1 MRDARQ
7 HEGVLHVDHD
17 QRGPRRIEIVV
28 DVLAAAP
35 RNHAIDDRLRNGD
48 LVHQGLLLITGGDSS
63 AAGSG
68 RT

>member
-1 MRDARQ
+1 MRHARQ

-17 QRGPRRIEIVV
+17 QRGARRIEIVM

-48 LVHQGLLLITGGDSS
+48 LVHQRLLVIAGGGASC
-63 AAGSG
+63 AGVG